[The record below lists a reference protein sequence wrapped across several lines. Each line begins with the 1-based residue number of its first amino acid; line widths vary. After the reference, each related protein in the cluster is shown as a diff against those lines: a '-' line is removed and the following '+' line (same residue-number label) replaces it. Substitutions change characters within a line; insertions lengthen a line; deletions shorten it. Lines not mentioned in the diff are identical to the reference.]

1 MASAWNA
8 LAAES
13 QSAVPVCREGGEVEE
28 VLGETYRELPSNQDV
43 IRMQQGHRGK
53 REEDTEREE
62 EEKKKNRVKIGLQS
76 T

>member
-1 MASAWNA
+1 M
-8 LAAES
+8 
-13 QSAVPVCREGGEVEE
+13 EE

-43 IRMQQGHRGK
+43 IGMQQGHCGK